1 MDAFEAFYRAK
12 IAQLERELRL
22 AKSEV
27 KRQLILR
34 ESVNA
39 HKSELFAT
47 RFNEGSAVM
56 ENDGTLED
64 LKKKCIDIL

>member
-34 ESVNA
+34 E
-39 HKSELFAT
+39 
-47 RFNEGSAVM
+47 
-56 ENDGTLED
+56 
-64 LKKKCIDIL
+64 LKKLSVRALYLPMFALRMKLPSATV

>member
-39 HKSELFAT
+39 HGSELFAT
-47 RFNEGSAVM
+47 RFHEGSAVI

>member
-34 ESVNA
+34 ELKNYQTVPYISPC
-39 HKSELFAT
+39 SESCDF
-47 RFNEGSAVM
+47 
-56 ENDGTLED
+56 LETTVI
-64 LKKKCIDIL
+64 K